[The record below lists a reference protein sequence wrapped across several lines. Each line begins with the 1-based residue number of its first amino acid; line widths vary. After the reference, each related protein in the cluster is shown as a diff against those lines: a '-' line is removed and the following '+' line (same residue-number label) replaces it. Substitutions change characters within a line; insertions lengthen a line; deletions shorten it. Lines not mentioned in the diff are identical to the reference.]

1 MNTLEHKLVS
11 GLREFYLGLLSTS
24 LPAPAFDLARSESA
38 TLQAYYCIA
47 EPLMAIVEQ
56 AHGEAT
62 AHAIEEFL
70 KRTGQYITNDASRQ
84 AAIAEAVAIER
95 EACAQEADRQAQ
107 DEHYGHAKFRC
118 ANIAVEIRARGGSDG
133 GDI

>member
-38 TLQAYYCIA
+38 MLQAYYCIA

-56 AHGEAT
+56 AHSEAT
-62 AHAIEEFL
+62 AHAIEDFL
-70 KRTGQYITNDASRQ
+70 KRTGQYVTNDASRQ
-84 AAIAEAVAIER
+84 AAIAEAVAAER
-95 EACAQEADRQAQ
+95 EACAVACENRPAGTAFDNG
-107 DEHYGHAKFRC
+107 ERC
-118 ANIAVEIRARGGSDG
+118 AAVIRARGLK
-133 GDI
+133 